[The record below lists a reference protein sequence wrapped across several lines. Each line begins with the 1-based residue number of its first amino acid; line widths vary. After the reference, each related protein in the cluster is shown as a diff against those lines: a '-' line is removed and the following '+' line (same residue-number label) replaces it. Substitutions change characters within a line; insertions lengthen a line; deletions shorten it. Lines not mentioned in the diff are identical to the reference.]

1 MQACQGAEA
10 TYRAFAAYLHIHG
23 WQFEN
28 KLPIKIRI
36 KRQSEIQIFD
46 GIHNFSINIM
56 NKISIFKKTKSLSF
70 TNRLPC
76 AGAISAVGRRRCI

>member
-10 TYRAFAAYLHIHG
+10 TYRAFSAYLHIHS

-28 KLPIKIRI
+28 KLQIKIRI
-36 KRQSEIQIFD
+36 KRRSEIQIFD
-46 GIHNFSINIM
+46 GIHHFSINLM
-56 NKISIFKKTKSLSF
+56 NKISIFKKTKSLRF
-70 TNRLPC
+70 ANRLPC